1 MKLISVNVGQPRT
14 AEWQGH
20 MVETSIFKAP
30 VAGPVALRTLNL
42 DGDRQADLSVHGGA
56 HKAVYVYPSEHYS
69 FWRGELPNVE
79 LPWGMFGENFTT
91 AGLLE
96 DVWIGDRFRIG
107 SAEVIV
113 SEPRVPCYKLG
124 LKFGRAD
131 MIKRFLAS
139 GRTGF
144 YVMVVK
150 EGVVQA
156 GDKIELI
163 GRADQSVTVTDVTRL
178 YASKQADPATLR
190 RAVDLEALSDA
201 WRDFLR
207 DRLAQLQ
214 GEPI

>member
-1 MKLISVNVGQPRT
+1 MKLISVNVGQPRSV
-14 AEWQGH
+14 EWQGR

-30 VAGPVALRTLNL
+30 IAGPVVLRTLNL
-42 DGDRQADLSVHGGA
+42 DGDRQADLSVHGGV
-56 HKAVYVYPSEHYS
+56 HKAVYVYPSEHYA
-69 FWRGELPNVE
+69 FWRGELPGVE

-96 DVWIGDRFRIG
+96 DVQIGDRFQIG

-113 SEPRVPCYKLG
+113 SEPRVPCYKLS

-131 MIKRFLAS
+131 MVKRFLAS

-144 YVMVVK
+144 YVMVEK

-156 GDKIELI
+156 GDAIALLA
-163 GRADQSVTVTDVTRL
+163 RADRSVSVADVTRL

-207 DRLAQLQ
+207 GRLEQL
-214 GEPI
+214 

>member
-14 AEWQGH
+14 VEWQGR

-56 HKAVYVYPSEHYS
+56 HKAVYVYPSEHYD
-69 FWRGELPNVE
+69 FWRGELPGVE

-96 DVWIGDRFRIG
+96 DVRIGDRFRIG

-131 MIKRFLAS
+131 MVKRFLAS
-139 GRTGF
+139 GRSGF

-156 GDKIELI
+156 GDAIKLLD
-163 GRADQSVTVTDVTRL
+163 RAEQSVTVTDVTQL
-178 YASKQADPATLR
+178 YVSKHADLAILR

-201 WRDFLR
+201 WRGFLR
-207 DRLAQLQ
+207 DRLAQL
-214 GEPI
+214 EL

>member
-14 AEWQGH
+14 VEWQGR

-56 HKAVYVYPSEHYS
+56 HKAVYVYPSEHYD
-69 FWRGELPNVE
+69 FWRGELPGVE

-96 DVWIGDRFRIG
+96 DVRIGDRFRIG

-131 MIKRFLAS
+131 MVKRFLAS
-139 GRTGF
+139 GRSGF

-156 GDKIELI
+156 GDAIKLLD
-163 GRADQSVTVTDVTRL
+163 RAEQSVTVTDVTQL
-178 YASKQADPATLR
+178 YASKHADPAILR
-190 RAVDLEALSDA
+190 RAVVLEALSDA
-201 WRDFLR
+201 WRGFLR
-207 DRLAQLQ
+207 DRLAQL
-214 GEPI
+214 EL

>member
-1 MKLISVNVGQPRT
+1 MKLLSVNVGQPRT
-14 AEWQGH
+14 VEWQGRL
-20 MVETSIFKAP
+20 VETSIFKVP
-30 VAGPVALRTLNL
+30 LAGPIVLRTLNL

-56 HKAVYVYPSEHYS
+56 HKAVYVYPSEHYA
-69 FWRGELPNVE
+69 FWRSELPGVE

-96 DVWIGDRFRIG
+96 DVQIGDRFRIG

-113 SEPRVPCYKLG
+113 SEPRVPCYKLS

-131 MIKRFLAS
+131 MVKRFLTS

-144 YVMVVK
+144 YVMVEQ

-156 GDKIELI
+156 GDEIALI
-163 GRADQSVTVTDVTRL
+163 GRAEHSVSVADVTRL
-178 YASKQADPATLR
+178 YASKQPDPATLR
-190 RAVDLEALSDA
+190 RAVALEALSDA

-207 DRLAQLQ
+207 GRLEQTIDDRR
-214 GEPI
+214 